1 MNRPGLVITCEHG
14 GNHIPAAY
22 RHCFEGQDAV
32 LQSHRGFD
40 AGALLMAEDLAK
52 SFDAP
57 LVSTTVSRLLVDL
70 NRSEHNR
77 TLHGTAIRQLP
88 AAERQHILAR
98 YYQPYRSQ
106 AEDAIR
112 QTLAVHGTV
121 VHLSSHS
128 FTPVLDGQLRR
139 ADIGLLYDPRRPG
152 ERALCSHWKAVLACM
167 APELIVRR
175 NYPYAGRGDGLTS
188 HLRRHLGPE
197 AYLGIELEINQK
209 HVVATG
215 IDWPALRR
223 LIVTSLGEA
232 LLQSTA
238 PDSPSPRAIGS
249 PP

>member
-14 GNHIPAAY
+14 GNDIPAAY
-22 RHCFEGQDAV
+22 RHCFEGQNAV

-57 LVSTTVSRLLVDL
+57 LISTTVSRLLVDL

-197 AYLGIELEINQK
+197 TYLGIELEINQK

-223 LIVTSLGEA
+223 LIITSLGEA

-238 PDSPSPRAIGS
+238 PDSPSPPRHR
-249 PP
+249 